1 MRTTNSIERINVL
14 LIEDNAGEARLVRER
29 LLSVSGTGFNVEWR
43 DRLSSGSERL
53 SRPGIDVVLL
63 DLTLPD
69 SQGMETIALL
79 HAAAPEIPI
88 VALSGLDDESVI
100 QDAVKQGAEDYL
112 VKGSFSTEILV
123 RTIRYA
129 IDRRHL
135 REDLAQARDLAI
147 ESARVRSEF
156 LANMSHE
163 IRTPLNGVVGMTR
176 MLIDTLVSADQREMI
191 EIASTSAESLLSILN
206 DILDFSKISAGKV
219 VLEETDFDL
228 CAIVEGVVQ
237 IFSAPARI
245 KGLVLDSFIDVN
257 APIRL
262 RGDSGRLRQVLVN
275 LVGNAVKFTTEGEA
289 TVRVERISGGADYIV
304 LRFLVRD
311 TGIGIP
317 LDGQRNIFQAFTQ
330 ADGSTTRRF
339 GGTGLG
345 LAISAQ
351 LVELMGG
358 SIRVESEVGS
368 GSTFQFTAKF
378 AHQLVI
384 NTDAAVPESPRLE
397 GVRALIVDS
406 NATSA
411 RVIADHLRAWR
422 MRSEIVSGA
431 SQALLALKRMCTAG
445 DPFRIAIIDLQLP
458 EQDGFDLA
466 RAIGDLP
473 ELQATR
479 VLAIYALG
487 CRPDPA
493 VSEANGFHA
502 VLGKPLK
509 QSRLLETLIAL
520 IDGRAEALSE
530 PLAPARSLRQIG
542 SVIPAEIRQRIRILL
557 VEDNPVNLHVEV
569 RMIERIGYATETAAN
584 GRVALER
591 LAHSEF
597 DLILMDCQ
605 MPEMDG
611 YTATREIRR
620 REGSG
625 RHTPIIGVTARALTG
640 DREECLDAGMDDYIA
655 KPVMIEDLAAL
666 IDRIVQAASIPPP
679 SEQALPLIQS
689 QAPNN
694 SPQPSGEAVLDETVL
709 ADLRQYQNPGEPD
722 FITELIG
729 VFNDD
734 LANRLA
740 QMHAGVEA
748 DDANIVRQAAHALKG
763 ASGELGA
770 QRMRAISLRL
780 EQCAAEGSLAATR
793 PLVQELEDE
802 AVCVRAALAPH
813 CIAMPVRDH
822 ASGR

>member
-1 MRTTNSIERINVL
+1 MKTSSTIERINVL
-14 LIEDNAGEARLVRER
+14 LIEDNPGDARLVRER
-29 LLSVSGTGFNVEWR
+29 LLSASGTTFNVECV
-43 DRLSSGSERL
+43 DRLASGSERL
-53 SRPGIDVVLL
+53 SRAGIDVVLL
-63 DLTLPD
+63 DLSLPD
-69 SQGMETIALL
+69 SHGSETITRL
-79 HAAAPEIPI
+79 HAAVPDVPI
-88 VALSGLDDESVI
+88 IALSGLDDWEIV
-100 QDAVKQGAEDYL
+100 QEAVRRGAEDYL
-112 VKGSFSTEILV
+112 VKGTFSTNLLV
-123 RTIRYA
+123 RAIRFA
-129 IDRRHL
+129 IDRRTL

-176 MLIDTLVSADQREMI
+176 LLIDTLLSADQREMI
-191 EIASTSAESLLSILN
+191 EIASISADSLLRILN

-219 VLEETDFDL
+219 VLDEAEFEL
-228 CAIVEGVVQ
+228 SAMVESVVQ
-237 IFSAPARI
+237 IFSEPARA
-245 KGLVLDSFIDVN
+245 KGLVLDSFIGANV
-257 APIRL
+257 PMRL
-262 RGDSGRLRQVLVN
+262 RGDSGRLRQVLIN
-275 LVGNAVKFTTEGEA
+275 LVGNAVKFTTDGAA
-289 TVRVERISGGADYIV
+289 TVRVECASESESHCV
-304 LRFLVRD
+304 LRFQVRD

-358 SIRVESEVGS
+358 SISVESELGS
-368 GSTFQFTAKF
+368 GSTFQFTANF
-378 AHQLVI
+378 AYKPDI
-384 NTDAAVPESPRLE
+384 STGAAIRDSPRLE
-397 GVRALIVDS
+397 GVRVLIVDS

-422 MRSEIVSGA
+422 MRNEIVTSA
-431 SQALLALKRMCTAG
+431 SQALLALKRMGTAG
-445 DPFRIAIIDLQLP
+445 DPFHIAIIDLQLP
-458 EQDGFDLA
+458 ERDGFDLA

-473 ELQATR
+473 ELQPTC

-487 CRPDPA
+487 CRPDQA
-493 VSEANGFHA
+493 VSKANGFHA

-509 QSRLLETLIAL
+509 QSQLLDTLIAL
-520 IDGRAEALSE
+520 IDGRVDALSE
-530 PLAPARSLRQIG
+530 PLVGDRPLRQTR

-557 VEDNPVNLHVEV
+557 VEDNPVNLQVEM
-569 RMIERIGYATETAAN
+569 RMIERIGYSTKTVTN
-584 GRVALER
+584 GRFALER
-591 LAHSEF
+591 LAHAEF

-605 MPEMDG
+605 MPEVDG

-620 REGSG
+620 REGSE
-625 RHTPIIGVTARALTG
+625 RHTPIIGVTAHALAG
-640 DREECLDAGMDDYIA
+640 DREECLRAGMDDYIA
-655 KPVMIEDLAAL
+655 KPIMIEDLAAL
-666 IDRIVQAASIPPP
+666 IDRFVQEARIAYP
-679 SEQALPLIQS
+679 SEHSLPPFQTQAS
-689 QAPNN
+689 NNAP
-694 SPQPSGEAVLDETVL
+694 QLRADVVLDETVL

-729 VFNDD
+729 IFNDD

-740 QMHAGVEA
+740 QMRAGVEA
-748 DDANIVRQAAHALKG
+748 DDAKSVRHAAHALKG

-780 EQCAAEGSLAATR
+780 EQCAAEGSVAAAR
-793 PLVQELEDE
+793 PLMQELEDE

-813 CIAMPVRDH
+813 CIVTPVRDH